1 VARTTTVIRTA
12 MITRRPIPAIRMST
26 ATTHTTR
33 IPTKPATRPAAGS
46 GCCWIA
52 SMTTPSTSAPRPA
65 PEGPATERLAAERP
79 GAERPGAERSAAER
93 PGAERLAAER
103 PATDLPA
110 PALLRLL
117 QLVSPALPI
126 GGFNFSQGLEYA
138 IEAGW
143 VRDEASALG
152 WIAGLMG
159 ASVGT
164 LDVPVLRRLHQ
175 AASSNDA
182 AAVDIWSRFLI
193 ASRETSELRAEDRH
207 LGRSLAKVLAEAG
220 LEEARSWQ
228 TRPDA
233 TFATLFAL
241 ACSHWRIGVDQCA
254 WGYLWTWAENQV
266 LAAVK
271 TVPLGQT
278 AGQRMLDALIAQI
291 PPVARSAAKLEA
303 ENIGSAAPMH
313 LIASAAHETQY
324 TRLFRS

>member
-1 VARTTTVIRTA
+1 
-12 MITRRPIPAIRMST
+12 
-26 ATTHTTR
+26 
-33 IPTKPATRPAAGS
+33 
-46 GCCWIA
+46 
-52 SMTTPSTSAPRPA
+52 MTTPSTDF
-65 PEGPATERLAAERP
+65 GVQ
-79 GAERPGAERSAAER
+79 
-93 PGAERLAAER
+93 
-103 PATDLPA
+103 A

-126 GGFNFSQGLEYA
+126 GGYNFSQGLEYA

-143 VRDEASALG
+143 VRDEAGALA
-152 WIAGLMG
+152 WISGLMN

-164 LDVPVLRRLHQ
+164 LDVPVLRRLHD
-175 AASSNDA
+175 AWSSTDSE
-182 AAVDIWSRFLI
+182 AVDRWSRFLI

-220 LEEARSWQ
+220 IVQAREWKA
-228 TRPDA
+228 RPDA

-241 ACSHWRIGVDQCA
+241 GCTHWRVGADQCA

-271 TVPLGQT
+271 AVPLGQS

-291 PPVARSAAKLEA
+291 PQVARDAAALED
-303 ENIGSAAPMH
+303 ESIGSAAPMH

>member
-1 VARTTTVIRTA
+1 
-12 MITRRPIPAIRMST
+12 
-26 ATTHTTR
+26 
-33 IPTKPATRPAAGS
+33 
-46 GCCWIA
+46 
-52 SMTTPSTSAPRPA
+52 MTTPSTD
-65 PEGPATERLAAERP
+65 AT
-79 GAERPGAERSAAER
+79 
-93 PGAERLAAER
+93 
-103 PATDLPA
+103 LPA

-126 GGFNFSQGLEYA
+126 GGYNFSQGLEYA

-152 WIAGLMG
+152 WIGGLMG

-164 LDVPVLRRLHQ
+164 LDVPVLRRLHE
-175 AASSNDA
+175 AWSTNDA
-182 AAVDIWSRFLI
+182 ASVDRWSRFLI

-207 LGRSLAKVLAEAG
+207 LGRSLAKVLADTG
-220 LEEARSWQ
+220 VPNAREWQ
-228 TRPDA
+228 TRLDA

-241 ACSHWRIGVDQCA
+241 GCTHWRVGADQCA

-271 TVPLGQT
+271 AVPLGQT
-278 AGQRMLDALIAQI
+278 AGQRMLDALITQI
-291 PPVARSAAKLEA
+291 PHVAQSATTLQDEH
-303 ENIGSAAPMH
+303 IGSAAPMH

>member
-1 VARTTTVIRTA
+1 V
-12 MITRRPIPAIRMST
+12 
-26 ATTHTTR
+26 
-33 IPTKPATRPAAGS
+33 
-46 GCCWIA
+46 
-52 SMTTPSTSAPRPA
+52 TTPNTNF
-65 PEGPATERLAAERP
+65 
-79 GAERPGAERSAAER
+79 
-93 PGAERLAAER
+93 
-103 PATDLPA
+103 DLPA

-126 GGFNFSQGLEYA
+126 GGYNFSQGLEYA
-138 IEAGW
+138 IEASW
-143 VRDEASALG
+143 VRDEPSALG

-164 LDVPVLRRLHQ
+164 LDAPVLRRLHS
-175 AASSNDA
+175 AWLSNDTES
-182 AAVDIWSRFLI
+182 VDRWSRFLT

-207 LGRSLAKVLAEAG
+207 LGRSLAKVLADAG
-220 LEEARSWQ
+220 VPHAREWH

-241 ACSHWRIGVDQCA
+241 GCVHWRIGADQST

-271 TVPLGQT
+271 AVPLGQT

-291 PPVARSAAKLEA
+291 PQVAQTAATLED
-303 ENIGSAAPMH
+303 EEIGSAAPMH
-313 LIASAAHETQY
+313 LLASAAHETQY

>member
-1 VARTTTVIRTA
+1 
-12 MITRRPIPAIRMST
+12 
-26 ATTHTTR
+26 
-33 IPTKPATRPAAGS
+33 
-46 GCCWIA
+46 
-52 SMTTPSTSAPRPA
+52 MTTPSTSTA
-65 PEGPATERLAAERP
+65 
-79 GAERPGAERSAAER
+79 
-93 PGAERLAAER
+93 
-103 PATDLPA
+103 LPA

-126 GGFNFSQGLEYA
+126 GGYNFSQGLEYA
-138 IEAGW
+138 IEAAW

-152 WIAGLMG
+152 WIGGLMG

-164 LDVPVLRRLHQ
+164 LDVPVLRRLHE
-175 AASSNDA
+175 AWSSNHTES
-182 AAVDIWSRFLI
+182 VDRWSRFLI

-220 LEEARSWQ
+220 MPHAEVWR

-241 ACSHWRIGVDQCA
+241 GCTHWHVGADECA

-271 TVPLGQT
+271 AVPLGQS
-278 AGQRMLDALIAQI
+278 AGQRMLDALIGRIPQVAQN
-291 PPVARSAAKLEA
+291 AATLLDED
-303 ENIGSAAPMH
+303 IGSAAPMH

>member
-1 VARTTTVIRTA
+1 
-12 MITRRPIPAIRMST
+12 
-26 ATTHTTR
+26 
-33 IPTKPATRPAAGS
+33 
-46 GCCWIA
+46 
-52 SMTTPSTSAPRPA
+52 MTTNTSA
-65 PEGPATERLAAERP
+65 E
-79 GAERPGAERSAAER
+79 
-93 PGAERLAAER
+93 
-103 PATDLPA
+103 LPA

-126 GGFNFSQGLEYA
+126 GGYNFSQGLEYA
-138 IEAGW
+138 IEAAW
-143 VRDEASALG
+143 VRDEASALS
-152 WIAGLMG
+152 WIAGLMS

-164 LDVPVLRRLHQ
+164 LDVPVLRRLHH
-175 AASSNDA
+175 AWSSNDTE
-182 AAVDIWSRFLI
+182 AVDTWSRFLI

-220 LEEARSWQ
+220 LENARSWQ

-241 ACSHWRIGVDQCA
+241 GCSHWRVGADQCV

-271 TVPLGQT
+271 AVPLGQS
-278 AGQRMLDALIAQI
+278 AGQRMLDALIARI
-291 PPVARSAAKLEA
+291 PQVAQSAATLED
-303 ENIGSAAPMH
+303 EHIGSAAPMH